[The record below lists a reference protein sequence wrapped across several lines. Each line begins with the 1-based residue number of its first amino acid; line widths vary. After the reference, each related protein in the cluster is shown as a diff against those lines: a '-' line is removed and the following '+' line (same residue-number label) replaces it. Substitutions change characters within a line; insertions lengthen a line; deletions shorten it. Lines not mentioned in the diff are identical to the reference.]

1 MVAQLKRR
9 SWHASPT
16 SIPFTPL
23 SFSQPSQ
30 PVTKHSKKGSISG
43 ARFKWRD
50 FVVPSEFVDP
60 LKELFKAPKTKGG
73 RHRDFV
79 NDVFM
84 VKQRVAS
91 NDILPISRKIAVAKN
106 ASRKCLFCNQ
116 KFLNRSLKFN
126 EHVASHLICYRCPNE
141 DCTSKDENGRNKL
154 FARPGSYERHI
165 KQRCCSGQGKPIA
178 LRLPAAKLLAERA
191 KAQLLEVG
199 EDSK

>member
-1 MVAQLKRR
+1 MHHPPR
-9 SWHASPT
+9 
-16 SIPFTPL
+16 FL
-23 SFSQPSQ
+23 SHLYPSHNPPNLSQNIQ
-30 PVTKHSKKGSISG
+30 KKEAFREQDLSD
-43 ARFKWRD
+43 AD

-73 RHRDFV
+73 WHRDFV

-91 NDILPISRKIAVAKN
+91 NDILPISRKMAVAKN

-154 FARPGSYERHI
+154 FARPGSNRDT
-165 KQRCCSGQGKPIA
+165 A
-178 LRLPAAKLLAERA
+178 LARENQSRFAC
-191 KAQLLEVG
+191 Q
-199 EDSK
+199 